1 MHLDNLW
8 FHRHQPE
15 MHHFV
20 HWTLSKPQSIAP
32 AGFHMPMQFNA
43 MKGLICSLCISLTV
57 AQLHCCIVA
66 QLAQLR
72 TSPHRCTKHGTRPPH
87 HTEPDNNLTNPQKNI
102 FYNWK
107 TWKSIYWKIIV
118 IHKKSDLDE
127 LKIISVWNWKIYTLN
142 LVLLSPIKINS
153 HFNFMKLYQNLCTR
167 KKMTTNLIDNK

>member
-1 MHLDNLW
+1 MRKQNRWSLIFDVMWELHCYVITKLLFNCSIVNMHLDNLW

-32 AGFHMPMQFNA
+32 AGFHMPMQFNT

-72 TSPHRCTKHGTRPPH
+72 TSPQRCTKHGTRPPH
-87 HTEPDNNLTNPQKNI
+87 HTEPDNNLTNPQKTFSTFLQLENM
-102 FYNWK
+102 
-107 TWKSIYWKIIV
+107 
-118 IHKKSDLDE
+118 
-127 LKIISVWNWKIYTLN
+127 KIY
-142 LVLLSPIKINS
+142 LLKNCS
-153 HFNFMKLYQNLCTR
+153 HS
-167 KKMTTNLIDNK
+167 